1 MGQSVDDAV
10 FNIALFFLVM
20 VATLAALDITSPWVV
35 LWCWVIY
42 VTLGLVVASLLPR
55 EQENQRATPLRKR
68 SSDRV
73 PVPHLPPRPG
83 NRSRNKNATE
93 RPRSARPQ
101 RGG

>member
-1 MGQSVDDAV
+1 MRPTHLMGQSVDDAV

-42 VTLGLVVASLLPR
+42 VTLGLVVACLLPR

-73 PVPHLPPRPG
+73 PVPHLPATRQ
-83 NRSRNKNATE
+83 SLEKKERNGTT
-93 RPRSARPQ
+93 P
-101 RGG
+101 